1 MTCSRW
7 FIALAVSFVPSI
19 ALADLSDFGEAGG
32 ASREY
37 SNLAAHIPWEN
48 HLGDWSD
55 AMGAPQGDVPFAEGE
70 LTRSS
75 ATVEIDV
82 TDLVQRWSSGELR
95 ADGFFLRAGGGTVN
109 VHSREATNESDRPV
123 LVIDG
128 TALAP
133 EADTH
138 LDDSTYRALG
148 ESQRLSIGHTLMRF
162 PRDMIVGRTISSAIL
177 RLTIERAYPSG
188 ASMRVRVF
196 ACRQPRV
203 ITPIERGIA
212 ADFEMDRGI
221 ADHPDVYT
229 AVDFA
234 GDSWTRTDP
243 RWTGRGGTVIDASS
257 APDVENGFVALDGQA
272 LRAGFASGANGG
284 LGAQFHF
291 PDGEQPDEVYSRYYL
306 LVGTNFEPTVDGGKM
321 PGFAFRP
328 VSRCNG
334 GDPDPTG
341 TVCWSARGGFY
352 TVVPA
357 NNPLAGLMPLSYYV
371 YHPDQEGAYGS
382 SWVWNIGYNA
392 LIQQGRWYCVDEHVR
407 VNSSPG
413 THDGVLRAWINGRLA
428 FEKTDILFRQ
438 SLELHVGEV
447 WYNIYHGGTAPAP
460 HDMYLYLDNLVV
472 ARSYIGPMGGLP
484 DAPPPLEDGT
494 LVTPGTD
501 GGPIDADG
509 GAIAGRDATARGDGG
524 TTSDPSATDGGCTC
538 SAGSSD
544 ASVFAWLLIAALSRS
559 RRRSQRMGGPHAVG
573 AQRT

>member
-7 FIALAVSFVPSI
+7 CIALAVVFAPAI
-19 ALADLSDFGEAGG
+19 ASADLSDFGEAGG

-55 AMGAPQGDVPFAEGE
+55 AMDAPQGDVAFAEADVM
-70 LTRSS
+70 RSS
-75 ATVEIDV
+75 TTIEIDV
-82 TDLVQRWSSGELR
+82 TSLVQRWASGELR
-95 ADGFFLRAGGGTVN
+95 ADGFFLRASSGSVH
-109 VHSREATNESDRPV
+109 VHSREAGTESDRPA

-128 TALAP
+128 AAIGP

-138 LDDSTYRALG
+138 LDDSTYQALG
-148 ESQRLSIGHTLMRF
+148 ESARLTIGHALIRF
-162 PRDMIVGRTISSAIL
+162 PRDMIVGRTLSSAIL
-177 RLTIERAYPSG
+177 RLTVESAYPSG
-188 ASMRVRVF
+188 SSMQVRVF

-203 ITPIERGIA
+203 ITPIERGFA
-212 ADFEMDRGI
+212 SEVEMDRGI
-221 ADHPDVYT
+221 ADHPEVYT
-229 AVDFA
+229 AVDFG

-243 RWTGRGGTVIDASS
+243 SWTGRGGTIIDDSS
-257 APDVENGFVALDGQA
+257 APDVANGFVALDGAA
-272 LRAGFASGANGG
+272 LRAGFAEGENGG

-291 PDGEQPDEVYSRYYL
+291 PAGEQPDEVYSRYYL
-306 LVGTNFEPTVDGGKM
+306 LVGASFEPTVDGGKM

-352 TVVPA
+352 TVVPDG
-357 NNPLAGLMPLSYYV
+357 NPLAGLMPLSYYV

-392 LIQQGRWYCVDEHVR
+392 LIQQGRWYCVDEYVR
-407 VNSSPG
+407 VNSAPG

-428 FEKTDILFRQ
+428 FEKTDILFRNT
-438 SLELHVGEV
+438 LELHVGEV

-494 LVTPGTD
+494 LVVPGTD
-501 GGPIDADG
+501 GGATDADG
-509 GAIAGRDATARGDGG
+509 GAITDRDASARDDGG
-524 TTSDPSATDGGCTC
+524 STTTDPATDDGCAC
-538 SAGSSD
+538 NAGSTG
-544 ASVFAWLLIAALSRS
+544 ANTVAWLVIAALWRS
-559 RRRSQRMGGPHAVG
+559 RRR
-573 AQRT
+573 